1 MAAPSRI
8 LPRMNPTAFAIVLVA
23 AFLHA
28 FWNALIKASG
38 DRAASLGM
46 VALAHAVFGAV
57 VVTMVPLP
65 SREAWGF
72 IAAST
77 VIHWLYYYL
86 IFHTYRL
93 GDLSLVYPI
102 ARGIAP
108 MLVTLGALATI
119 GEELPPAGWAGVL
132 AISAGVLL
140 LSWRSVVAGVASPSI
155 LLALAT
161 GLVIAAYSVVDGM
174 GVRVAGDTLAY
185 VGWLFLLE
193 GVVTLFL
200 VATRPLDFVGLKRR
214 TWALGLFGGF
224 CSALAYG
231 LAIYAMSLAP
241 IGLVSALR
249 ETSVIFAAGIGILWL
264 GERPWRPR
272 AAAAVIVALGVAL
285 IAIA

>member
-1 MAAPSRI
+1 MS
-8 LPRMNPTAFAIVLVA
+8 PTAFAIVLFA

-38 DRAASLGM
+38 DRAISLGM
-46 VALAHAVFGAV
+46 VALSHAIAGGVM
-57 VVTMVPLP
+57 VTLVPLP
-65 SREAWGF
+65 SREAFVYIG
-72 IAAST
+72 IST

-86 IFHTYRL
+86 IYHSYRL

-119 GEELPPAGWAGVL
+119 GESLPPAGWAGV
-132 AISAGVLL
+132 AAVSTGVLL
-140 LSWRSVVAGVASPSI
+140 LSWRGIFAGAGSPSI

-161 GLVIAAYSVVDGM
+161 GLNIASYSVVDGI

-193 GVVTLFL
+193 GFVTVYL
-200 VATRPLDFVGLKRR
+200 VAIRPLDFAGLKWRS
-214 TWALGLFGGF
+214 WALGLFGGF

-231 LAIYAMSLAP
+231 LAIYAMTLAP

-249 ETSVIFAAGIGILWL
+249 ETSVIFAAAIGILWL
-264 GERPWRPR
+264 GERPWKPR
-272 AAAAVIVALGVAL
+272 AVAALVVALGVAL